1 MGGQAR
7 WRPGNLPAEL
17 SSFVGRRRQL
27 QEVKAALAAS
37 RLVTLV
43 GAGGVGKTRLAVR
56 AAADLQRG
64 VADGAWL
71 VELGGLTAPELVPK
85 AVLTS
90 VGLGDESGRWPVSHL
105 IDHLATKR
113 LLLVLDN
120 CEHLLDACA
129 VLADSLLREAP
140 QLRILATSRQPL
152 GIAAERVVPI
162 DPLALPDPDG
172 PRSADRAA
180 RSEAVA
186 LLIDR
191 AGAAGADL
199 KLTEANSAD
208 VVELARRLDG
218 IPLAIELAAVR
229 LRTLGLHQLV
239 ERLNHRFDLLDGGSA
254 AAPA

>member
-1 MGGQAR
+1 MGSQAR
-7 WRPGNLPAEL
+7 GRPGNLPAEL

-56 AAADLQRG
+56 AAAGLQRG
-64 VADGAWL
+64 VADGAGL

-152 GIAAERVVPI
+152 GIAAERVVFVE
-162 DPLALPDPDG
+162 PLSLPDLEDTLVPE
-172 PRSADRAA
+172 RAA
-180 RSEAVA
+180 QSEAVA
-186 LLIDR
+186 LLVER
-191 AGAAGADL
+191 AASAGVDL
-199 KLTEANSAD
+199 RLAEGNLAL

-229 LRTLGLHQLV
+229 LRTLGLEQLV
-239 ERLNHRFDLLDGGSA
+239 RRL
-254 AAPA
+254 